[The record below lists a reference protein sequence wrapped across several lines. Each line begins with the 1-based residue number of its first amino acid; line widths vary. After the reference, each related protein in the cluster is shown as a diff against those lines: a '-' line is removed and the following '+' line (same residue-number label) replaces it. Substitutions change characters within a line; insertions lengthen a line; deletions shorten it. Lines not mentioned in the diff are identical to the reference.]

1 MSALVNIPL
10 LILFLLVTYWLARK
24 LVRARVNP
32 TQRLP
37 GPDAAHWIWG
47 HELIVYETP
56 YEEAYTQW
64 MDLYGLTYKIKGA
77 LFHSDIIVTADQ
89 VALDYMFRKG
99 AYSYGASSCHSVFVT
114 LTWCIT
120 IVKSPFIRPLVERLV
135 GRGLVWAEG
144 SVHKRQRQQL
154 APFFTIQ
161 AIRDTFGNINAC
173 AHTGAENLES
183 HITENTGNHK
193 EGLTLDMSE
202 WTSSITLNIIGR
214 FAFNYDFES
223 GKGRAAQLIK
233 HSWREQVKAGLHWT
247 ALLGQVAVRA
257 VPLLAHLPIP
267 FSEAQLEVKRKLRE
281 IAQSIIDQDINEGKE
296 KDMLTT
302 MVRLSGKGTIT
313 STQDEL
319 HDHVCTM
326 VIAGQE
332 TTAGSLGFGLHQLAL
347 NPEYQTLLREEIIQ
361 LGREPTY
368 DDLMSG
374 MPWLDAVTKERHV
387 DLTFSLYEVIL
398 NTRTSFRHRPIVS
411 HMERVA
417 SEDCILKLGVP
428 VQASDG
434 SQITEIPLKAGQII
448 HIPTMSMNHMKSVWG
463 DDANEFKPERWLD
476 PTRLERVDKNFG
488 WNGTLVFSEGP
499 PAYIRKFEFHD
510 TGAIVHGRFV
520 VTMQPCVA
528 GEEDK
533 GPQMPLRVSLV
544 DELGSDLK

>member
-1 MSALVNIPL
+1 MNSIANGLL
-10 LILFLLVTYWLARK
+10 LIIFLVSYWLAHK
-24 LVRARVNP
+24 LVRAKVNS
-32 TQRLP
+32 TLRLP
-37 GPDAAHWIWG
+37 GPGAAHWFWG
-47 HELIVYETP
+47 HELIAYEAP

-64 MDLYGLTYKIKGA
+64 MNLYGLTYKIKGA
-77 LFHSDIIVTADQ
+77 LFHPDIIITADQ
-89 VALDYMFRKG
+89 VALDYMFGKG
-99 AYSYGASSCHSVFVT
+99 TYSY
-114 LTWCIT
+114 
-120 IVKSPFIRPLVERLV
+120 VKSPFIRPLVERLV

-161 AIRDTFGNINAC
+161 AIRDTFSSINAC
-173 AHTGAENLES
+173 VQVGTENLES
-183 HITENTGNHK
+183 HIIEKAGNHK

-223 GKGRAAQLIK
+223 GQGHAAQLIK
-233 HSWREQVKAGLHWT
+233 HTWREQVKAGLHWT
-247 ALLGQVAVRA
+247 ALLGQVAARA
-257 VPLLAHLPIP
+257 VPFVANLPIP
-267 FSEAQLEVKRKLRE
+267 FLEAQLAVKRKLRE
-281 IAQSIIDQDINEGKE
+281 ISQSIIEQDVNEGQE

-302 MVRLSGKGTIT
+302 MVRLSSKGKIT

-347 NPEYQTLLREEIIQ
+347 NPEHQTRLREEIIQ

-387 DLTFSLYEVIL
+387 YFTLSLHDIFL
-398 NTRTSFRHRPIVS
+398 DARTSFRHRPIVS

-417 SEDCILKLGVP
+417 AEDCVLKLGVP
-428 VQASDG
+428 VQTSDG
-434 SQITEIPLKAGQII
+434 SQITEIPLKSGQII
-448 HIPTMSMNHMKSVWG
+448 HIPTMAMNHMKFVWG
-463 DDANEFKPERWLD
+463 DDADEFKPERWLD
-476 PTRLERVDKNFG
+476 LARLERVDKNFG

-499 PAYIRKFEFHD
+499 RQCIGYRMAILSFKTVLAAHIRKFEFHD
-510 TGAIVHGRFV
+510 TGAVVHGRLV
-520 VTMQPCVA
+520 GTMQPYVA

-533 GPQMPLRVSLV
+533 GPQVPLRVSLV
-544 DELGSDLK
+544 DELGSYSK